1 LITSRKQKLQITFF
15 LILGSFLAAHL
26 CLLLLPNVFSILNAQ
41 IVDKIFLFRTNI
53 KGLQQPYDDIIVHI
67 DLNNTSIKQLKN
79 FYLNRTYHARVIRNL
94 ADMDVAA
101 QLYDF
106 IFAARTS
113 DSEDSALIEAT
124 SAAGN
129 VYLGMAFEL
138 LKEKSPSSV
147 DPLQTEEGKY
157 LDKTKW
163 QVKIQGDPEEFYL
176 GANPLVT
183 FPALASAAT
192 GLGYLNMKPD
202 PDGVTRRLPLLVRY
216 QEGFYPSFSF
226 RAVCDYLHVPPEN
239 ILVKPGAA
247 ITLKDARRPGEAKAS
262 DMVIPIDETG
272 NMTVNF
278 IGPWERMK
286 HYNFV
291 DIYRA
296 SDDPDVMGIWK
307 EELSGKIVLVS
318 QVSTGSLDV
327 GPVPTDNNFPLS
339 GVHANVIHTI
349 LTESF
354 VNELSNLEMLFIEL
368 PLLLLI
374 FLLSLRFSSL
384 PFSVG
389 TLTVAGGYA
398 CLAAFSLVYANV
410 VFHLVRPL
418 LMMIFALI
426 SILVANAIES
436 AFLYGETKKAK
447 ELAERD
453 LEIGRQ
459 IQAGFFPEELPTI
472 PGWEIVTQFKPARQV
487 AGDFYD
493 VFTLEEGKKVAVV
506 MGDVCD
512 KGVGAALFMALFRS
526 LIRVFTLESLPN
538 PSSSQ
543 GSSHLEPTQV
553 LTRTVVLTNNY
564 IATTHGNEN
573 MFATMFFGILDVKS
587 GLLTYIN
594 GGHEPPVVIGDHA
607 IKATLKP
614 TGPAVGML
622 PDLDFSTQDIQLEPN
637 DILFTFTD
645 GVTDAQSSTGEFF
658 TKERLMKVLVEPT
671 ASAEAFLERIVDR
684 ILRHI
689 AGVEQYDDLTMLA
702 LRRKERLSEK

>member
-1 LITSRKQKLQITFF
+1 LITNRKQKLHVILF
-15 LILGSFLAAHL
+15 LILSSFLAAHL
-26 CLLLLPNVFSILNAQ
+26 CLLLLPNVFSVLNAQ
-41 IVDKIFLFRTNI
+41 IVDKILLLRTNI
-53 KGLQQPYDDIIVHI
+53 KGFQQPYDDTIVHI
-67 DLNNTSIKQLKN
+67 DLNNTSIKELKN
-79 FYLNRTYHARVIRNL
+79 FYLNRAYHARVIRNL
-94 ADMDVAA
+94 ADMNVAA
-101 QLYDF
+101 QVYDF
-106 IFAARTS
+106 IFAAPTS

-124 SAAGN
+124 SVAGN

-147 DPLQTEEGKY
+147 DPFQTEEGKY

-163 QVKIQGDPEEFYL
+163 QVKIQGDPAEFYF

-183 FPALASAAT
+183 FLALASAAK

-216 QEGFYPSFSF
+216 QEGFYPSFSL
-226 RAVCDYLHVPPEN
+226 RAVCDYLQVPPGN

-247 ITLKDARRPGEAKAS
+247 ITLKDARRPGEVKAS
-262 DMVIPIDETG
+262 DIVIPIDETG

-278 IGPWERMK
+278 VGPWERIK

-296 SDDPDVMGIWK
+296 SDAPNVMEIWK
-307 EELSGKIVLVS
+307 EELSGKIALVS

-354 VNELSNLEMLFIEL
+354 VKELSNLEMLFIEL
-368 PLLLLI
+368 PLMLLI
-374 FLLSLRFSSL
+374 FLLSVRFSSL
-384 PFSVG
+384 PFSIG
-389 TLTVAGGYA
+389 TLTLATGYA
-398 CLAAFSLVYANV
+398 FLASLSLIYANV
-410 VFHLVRPL
+410 VFHFVHPL
-418 LMMIFALI
+418 IMMIFALI

-459 IQAGFFPEELPTI
+459 IQAGFFPEKLPSI

-493 VFTLEEGKKVAVV
+493 VFTLEEGKKVAIV

-526 LIRVFTLESLPN
+526 LIRVFALESLPN
-538 PSSSQ
+538 PSSGQ
-543 GSSHLEPTQV
+543 GSSHLDSTQV

-573 MFATMFFGILDVKS
+573 MFATMFFGILDAKS

-594 GGHEPPVVIGDHA
+594 GGHEPPVVIGVHS

-614 TGPAVGML
+614 TGSAVGML
-622 PDLDFSTQDIQLEPN
+622 PDLDFYTQDIQLEPN

-645 GVTDAQSSTGEFF
+645 GVTDAQSRTGEFF
-658 TKERLMKVLVEPT
+658 TKERLMEVLVEP
-671 ASAEAFLERIVDR
+671 AVSAEAFLNR
-684 ILRHI
+684 ILEQIQRHI
-689 AGVEQYDDLTMLA
+689 GGVEQYDDLTMLA
-702 LRRKERLSEK
+702 LRRKERLS